1 MRVLPLD
8 LNEMWAFEVDFEYSS
23 GMLLHIETRLEIREP
38 ELEKDI
44 MSTSLKDDSN
54 GDMGSDVLDSIEQYG
69 NQLRSSEVLDS
80 VVKDNDEAGPCQF
93 YFDAFSVC
101 FLLLEL
107 AFTMCVN
114 DQIIRSM

>member
-23 GMLLHIETRLEIREP
+23 GMLLHIETRLEIPEP

-44 MSTSLKDDSN
+44 MSTSLEDDSN

-80 VVKDNDEAGPCQF
+80 VMKDNDEAGCDRCIKEVEEHWMDINI
-93 YFDAFSVC
+93 YVKV
-101 FLLLEL
+101 EKNL
-107 AFTMCVN
+107 AFNC
-114 DQIIRSM
+114 

>member
-23 GMLLHIETRLEIREP
+23 GMLLHIETRLEIPEP

-44 MSTSLKDDSN
+44 MSTSLEDDSN

-80 VVKDNDEAGPCQF
+80 VMKDNDEAGLCQF
-93 YFDAFSVC
+93 YFYVFSV
-101 FLLLEL
+101 
-107 AFTMCVN
+107 
-114 DQIIRSM
+114 